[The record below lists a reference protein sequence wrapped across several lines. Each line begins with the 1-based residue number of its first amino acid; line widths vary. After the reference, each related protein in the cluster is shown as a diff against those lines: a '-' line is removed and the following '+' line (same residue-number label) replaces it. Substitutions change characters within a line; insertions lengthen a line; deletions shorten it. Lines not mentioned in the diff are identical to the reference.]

1 MGNKER
7 VKWAAE
13 RLKGPPYC
21 CPFPSICFSCC
32 CACAAHRKV
41 DKCQNASGLCV

>member
-1 MGNKER
+1 MANKER

-13 RLKGPPYC
+13 RLKSAFFL
-21 CPFPSICFSCC
+21 PFCC
-32 CACAAHRKV
+32 CACAAHGKV